1 VTGCSHF
8 GARPGTAVAAPDAR
22 RYAAV
27 QGCRRGRQRPAGSAE
42 VQHAAVGGAAPDVYP
57 GRCCSARNSKHQL
70 ADIALQVLQCSCSCR
85 GVPGALLYRSSLIL
99 LPAEHYPVA
108 ICGGG
113 PTGLTL
119 SALLAKLGVPSV
131 LFERAETLPQHP
143 QVELALLLST
153 TLEQARV
160 CDLGAASRQL
170 FCTSSADCKQQHWL
184 NRHEQ
189 SRCI

>member
-1 VTGCSHF
+1 MPCCIDRH
-8 GARPGTAVAAPDAR
+8 
-22 RYAAV
+22 RY
-27 QGCRRGRQRPAGSAE
+27 
-42 VQHAAVGGAAPDVYP
+42 
-57 GRCCSARNSKHQL
+57 
-70 ADIALQVLQCSCSCR
+70 
-85 GVPGALLYRSSLIL
+85 L

-160 CDLGAASRQL
+160 CDVAVALHAGSFSVRAAPTAS
-170 FCTSSADCKQQHWL
+170 SSAG
-184 NRHEQ
+184 
-189 SRCI
+189 